1 MPNHKTVGWVMLA
14 MLAFAG
20 NSLLCRLALKGGLI
34 DAASFTTLRLVSGA
48 ITLYV
53 LVRWQQRKKTA
64 PGSAIVAGDGWA
76 ALALFVYAAGFSF
89 AYLSVTAATGALLL
103 FGAVQTSMIAWGLW
117 HGEHLRKGQIAGVAL
132 ALAGL
137 IALMLPGV
145 AAPDFW
151 GAAAMLAA
159 GIAWGAYSLLGRRQ
173 SSSPSPTAVTAGNF
187 VRAVPFAIVLSAL
200 TLQQLHVTLVGVLYA
215 CIAGSLTSGLGYAIW
230 YRVLPAMQATHAATV
245 QLSVPMIATLGGV
258 LLLGEPATWPMALS
272 GLAIL
277 GGIGLVLKGK
287 KNAAGTVSAAL
298 PAK

>member
-1 MPNHKTVGWVMLA
+1 MPNHKTVGWVVLA

-20 NSLLCRLALKGGLI
+20 NSLLCRLALKDDLI

-53 LVRWQQRKKTA
+53 LVRWQQREKTA
-64 PGSAIVAGDGWA
+64 PGSAIVAGDSWA

-89 AYLSVTAATGALLL
+89 AYLSMNAATGALLL

-117 HGEHLRKGQIAGVAL
+117 YGERLRKGQIVGAAL

-151 GAAAMLAA
+151 GAATMLAA

-173 SSSPSPTAVTAGNF
+173 SSNASPTAITAGNF
-187 VRAVPFAIVLSAL
+187 VRAMPFAIVLSAL
-200 TLQQLHVTLVGVLYA
+200 TLQQLHVTPVGVLCA

-230 YRVLPAMQATHAATV
+230 YRVLPALQATHAATV

-258 LLLGEPATWPMALS
+258 LLLGEPAAWQMALS

-277 GGIGLVLKGK
+277 GGICLVLKGK
-287 KNAAGTVSAAL
+287 NNAVGTGSATP